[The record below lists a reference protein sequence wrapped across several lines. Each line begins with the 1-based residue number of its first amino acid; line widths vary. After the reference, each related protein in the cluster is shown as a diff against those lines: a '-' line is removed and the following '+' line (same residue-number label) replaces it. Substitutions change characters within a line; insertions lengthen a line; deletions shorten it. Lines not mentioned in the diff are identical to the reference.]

1 MERTRTQNRFP
12 IVYSAP
18 FLIAAGLSVLILI
31 TDKNLQTDFGSV
43 SSGYFDQWYLILA
56 TAVADV
62 VGAILLLVLRSRR
75 AVPAGVIGSAS
86 LAVLLLA
93 GIFTYQQVGF
103 ASAGQMANYLFG
115 ITYYGGDIRYL
126 YDILLA
132 TYVVTF
138 LGGVVGLVA
147 TRSENAASESAQ
159 TRTSTSG

>member
-1 MERTRTQNRFP
+1 
-12 IVYSAP
+12 
-18 FLIAAGLSVLILI
+18 
-31 TDKNLQTDFGSV
+31 
-43 SSGYFDQWYLILA
+43 
-56 TAVADV
+56 
-62 VGAILLLVLRSRR
+62 
-75 AVPAGVIGSAS
+75 
-86 LAVLLLA
+86 LLA